1 LVILSY
7 LVLPQTQGAK
17 MIYQDHIH
25 PFLTHYERDIDNFI
39 SNAHDHAKAAGLQY
53 LKRAIEF
60 VKENVFGIP
69 AKAHSSP
76 PPSSHGSYAQNLLSR
91 FNLPSARDGLAA
103 PAGDF
108 YGLLGA
114 TLAQATKSGASR
126 EAQVE
131 EMSASGTLIPPH
143 MTSSTEKI
151 HYISAQRD
159 RLRVLL
165 SALDK
170 EANSLSV
177 DERIAAD
184 VEKRIGAA
192 GPEDGLKKSKSEAEF
207 DTIDRHEAGS
217 GGDKQDEKS
226 ASGGWMPWNWGA
238 KLATSSQESE

>member
-1 LVILSY
+1 
-7 LVLPQTQGAK
+7 

-25 PFLTHYERDIDNFI
+25 PFLTHYEQDIDNFI
-39 SNAHDHAKAAGLQY
+39 TNAHDRAKSAGLQY

-69 AKAHSSP
+69 PKARSSP

-91 FNLPSARDGLAA
+91 FNLPSARGGFAA

-108 YGLLGA
+108 SGLLGA
-114 TLAQATKSGASR
+114 ALAQATRSGVSR

-131 EMSASGTLIPPH
+131 EMSASGTLIPAN
-143 MTSSTEKI
+143 MTSPTERMT
-151 HYISAQRD
+151 YISAQRD

-170 EANSLSV
+170 EASNLSV
-177 DERIAAD
+177 DQRISADVQRRIAA
-184 VEKRIGAA
+184 A
-192 GPEDGLKKSKSEAEF
+192 GPGGDGLKKSKSEAEF
-207 DTIDRHEAGS
+207 DTIDHYEAS
-217 GGDKQDEKS
+217 TGGDKQGENS

-238 KLATSSQESE
+238 KPATSSQEPEHASSSGTDARR